1 MFKIIPFEK
10 IIARTEFIHKKLGLY
25 SGVLLAI
32 ILFALAKYCDFIIQ
46 NKYKLLDNDAY
57 EKVLYISNSFS
68 SILIAILLTTFSV
81 VFVVMQL
88 ASTQFSPRILRYFMS
103 NDLKIQFFIGAFLC
117 AIALVYFTQI
127 TCALFYNT
135 QFTICIFVTIIMSLF
150 CVLYSFPQIVIHLN
164 DNMNVA
170 TITNKIKEEVINE
183 IEILY
188 EEKWQINDNLLYKRT
203 SRNRSNQAIFIFWN
217 ESSGY
222 LSEVNYDKLY
232 KLYNKFF
239 DENSD
244 IPKPTI
250 YQKPI
255 VGEFVMSKATVALI
269 LEFEENI
276 KEEAKHK
283 ILKVSSKIVE
293 DTFFVYKFR
302 SYKQDI
308 NFGVRKLVD
317 IAIKAISPAVNDPTT
332 CINCIDYLGEIVRRL
347 AMRKFPSTRSNELRN
362 EKIFVS
368 EFNFKELVN
377 FAFDQIYQWGKKDPV
392 IVKRLLRTIIQI
404 VPCVENPYNLMV
416 LIKEVEDMKVDKIY
430 ALNSELSEHTT
441 EQITSVLND
450 VKDFKKVAVYQIEA
464 IKEKFFVLYGEN
476 SVRDSQK
483 ISNSIREEE
492 KKCIVYLTE
501 YLRDN
506 T

>member
-1 MFKIIPFEK
+1 
-10 IIARTEFIHKKLGLY
+10 
-25 SGVLLAI
+25 
-32 ILFALAKYCDFIIQ
+32 
-46 NKYKLLDNDAY
+46 
-57 EKVLYISNSFS
+57 
-68 SILIAILLTTFSV
+68 
-81 VFVVMQL
+81 
-88 ASTQFSPRILRYFMS
+88 
-103 NDLKIQFFIGAFLC
+103 
-117 AIALVYFTQI
+117 
-127 TCALFYNT
+127 
-135 QFTICIFVTIIMSLF
+135 
-150 CVLYSFPQIVIHLN
+150 
-164 DNMNVA
+164 
-170 TITNKIKEEVINE
+170 
-183 IEILY
+183 
-188 EEKWQINDNLLYKRT
+188 
-203 SRNRSNQAIFIFWN
+203 
-217 ESSGY
+217 
-222 LSEVNYDKLY
+222 
-232 KLYNKFF
+232 
-239 DENSD
+239 
-244 IPKPTI
+244 
-250 YQKPI
+250 
-255 VGEFVMSKATVALI
+255 
-269 LEFEENI
+269 
-276 KEEAKHK
+276 
-283 ILKVSSKIVE
+283 VSSKIVE